1 MLQELVIRDFAI
13 IANLQVS
20 FEDGMTVLT
29 GETGAG
35 KSIVIDALS
44 LLMGARGSGEFIR
57 TGAKKCQLQALFSLP
72 KENIVW
78 NILGDLGLPI
88 DDGELIIQRDLLA
101 SGKNVCRIN
110 GMLVN
115 TNILRQVGQYLVD
128 IQGQND
134 QQLLL
139 QAENHISLLDNY
151 AKLYSQPCYKKY
163 QETYYKYLEVKKKLD
178 QRKMNEQA
186 YVQRVDMLSYQIQ
199 EIEDANLEIGEEEK
213 LKEEKNLFDN
223 YLNIMEQL
231 NTSSQALNDE
241 ESGALN
247 ALSVA
252 MSAINDIA
260 GLSKNYENISE
271 IITNAYYSLQDVS
284 SEIASEQD
292 MLEFDEE
299 RMQYVEERL
308 SDIYQLERKYG
319 EDIDS
324 ILQYLQD
331 IKEEYQSLTFDNQ
344 SLEDLQKLVDNLY
357 KELEKYGQEMSKIR
371 HRMAQQ
377 LSQAIDQEL
386 AELYM
391 EQAHFEVK
399 FIKNTTLDVNGI
411 EKVEFYMITNAGESL
426 KPLSKIVS
434 GGELSRII
442 LALKTIFTDT
452 REITSIVFDE
462 VDTGVSGR
470 VAQAIANKIH
480 QIGEKSQVLCITHL
494 PQVAAIADH
503 HYYIQK
509 EIIDDRTEMHL
520 TLLNDSQ
527 KVKEVAR
534 MLSGVEMTELT
545 LEHAEELISMLKKE
559 G

>member
-78 NILGDLGLPI
+78 NILEDLGLPI